1 MAPWGKGSGKSSA
14 NSRAKQ
20 GKYMCWYC
28 KAPDQKSW
36 APHQAAK
43 CGKSNFLVNDKCREC
58 GTAPPEW
65 VLKKQQE
72 LRGTN
77 RHDSPAAE
85 NTEEVKALKKRAAD
99 AENRS
104 KQLAEN
110 NAKLKEQ
117 RLKEAADQTLLEE
130 GFQCSKAQ
138 QKKLAKQAKK
148 EAQRSESEEL
158 PIDAP
163 MTPLDEEVD
172 EPAVS
177 LLVKVDISRI
187 MKKASLPKAGKA
199 KGAVTP
205 EELAKSALAKLGD
218 NTSAVLQDR
227 SQQEQELAQ
236 WKKAIPSL
244 SAGPVLDE
252 INGKVKVLEQEL
264 AKSPE
269 KLTTPKQKANLEKAA
284 VNLQQQAEELEQL
297 DAKHHQRRE
306 SDLEEYLKEIS
317 KRKCS

>member
-1 MAPWGKGSGKSSA
+1 M
-14 NSRAKQ
+14 
-20 GKYMCWYC
+20 
-28 KAPDQKSW
+28 
-36 APHQAAK
+36 
-43 CGKSNFLVNDKCREC
+43 
-58 GTAPPEW
+58 
-65 VLKKQQE
+65 LKKQQE
-72 LRGTN
+72 SRGTN

-163 MTPLDEEVD
+163 ITPLDEEVD

-199 KGAVTP
+199 KSAVTP

-264 AKSPE
+264 AKSLE
-269 KLTTPKQKANLEKAA
+269 KLTTPKTESKPGKGRGQSSTTGRRIGTARCQTSPSQRIRLGGVSEGDIRSGSAA
-284 VNLQQQAEELEQL
+284 VSTTRICHCQNASRPSAVVTAE
-297 DAKHHQRRE
+297 
-306 SDLEEYLKEIS
+306 
-317 KRKCS
+317 C